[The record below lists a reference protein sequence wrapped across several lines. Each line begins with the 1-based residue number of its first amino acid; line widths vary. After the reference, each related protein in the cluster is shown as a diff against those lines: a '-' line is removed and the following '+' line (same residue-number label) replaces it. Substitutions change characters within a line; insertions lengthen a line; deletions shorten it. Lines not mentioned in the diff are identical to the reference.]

1 MMNALLLEEI
11 LEKEDIIKLHKI
23 HIFTGEDFIRSS
35 PLCVMGCLKCTHTQY
50 DNILSVFSHWL
61 APNHQTALSLYSI
74 YNGTG
79 LLTHLSKI
87 DTALLGGLP
96 AGTITEISGPSGSGK
111 TQFCLMLAV
120 ISSLPTRR
128 GGLGKGVS
136 FIDTNCSFSAKRLIS
151 IAENWLQSRS
161 ISRTLSDS
169 IKQLADKIKI
179 YTELTCTGLEKRINA
194 LTSAAATGETADG
207 DIIIIDSLAGLV
219 RKEYDI
225 RTVKGVSDRYQFLS
239 QMSSK
244 LKAYAEEKRIP
255 VIVTSQVST
264 QFSSSAARGQPS
276 ILTSL
281 GISWTHCVDTRLFIE
296 FYKDSN
302 KRKLSIAKSPTGG
315 LISVIVRIEKKGLIL
330 DYHETNQLDHQ
341 ISGDSNSYSMTVKD
355 QTDRYTHRVALRE

>member
-1 MMNALLLEEI
+1 MAVSLLNHGSLMVFLVLLAIADDENSNRKVYENSSRRATSGYSTFFMAQQSANYQRI
-11 LEKEDIIKLHKI
+11 LNK
-23 HIFTGEDFIRSS
+23 S
-35 PLCVMGCLKCTHTQY
+35 PFM
-50 DNILSVFSHWL
+50 
-61 APNHQTALSLYSI
+61 
-74 YNGTG
+74 
-79 LLTHLSKI
+79 
-87 DTALLGGLP
+87 
-96 AGTITEISGPSGSGK
+96 
-111 TQFCLMLAV
+111 
-120 ISSLPTRR
+120 
-128 GGLGKGVS
+128 
-136 FIDTNCSFSAKRLIS
+136 
-151 IAENWLQSRS
+151 
-161 ISRTLSDS
+161 
-169 IKQLADKIKI
+169 
-179 YTELTCTGLEKRINA
+179 INA

-355 QTDRYTHRVALRE
+355 QTDRYTHRVALRDRPRVRLSLNRP

>member
-1 MMNALLLEEI
+1 MNALLLEEI

-23 HIFTGEDFIRSS
+23 HIFTGE
-35 PLCVMGCLKCTHTQY
+35 
-50 DNILSVFSHWL
+50 
-61 APNHQTALSLYSI
+61 ALSLYSI

-255 VIVTSQVST
+255 VRVIVTSQVST

>member
-1 MMNALLLEEI
+1 MMNAIMLLEEI
-11 LEKEDIIKLHKI
+11 LEKDDITKLNKI
-23 HIFTGEDFIRSS
+23 HIFTGEDFLKCS
-35 PLCVMGCLKCTHTQY
+35 PLCVMGCLKCTHAHY
-50 DNILSVFSHWL
+50 VNILSVVSHWL

-79 LLTHLSKI
+79 LLTHISKI

-96 AGTITEISGPSGSGK
+96 AGTITEVSGPSGSGK
-111 TQFCLMLAV
+111 TQLCLMLAV
-120 ISSLPTRR
+120 ISCLPTRR

-136 FIDTNCSFSAKRLIS
+136 FIDTNCSFTAKRLIS

-169 IKQLADKIKI
+169 IKQLANKIKI
-179 YTELTCTGLEKRINA
+179 YTELTCSGLEKRINA
-194 LTSAAATGETADG
+194 LITSATADETADG

-225 RTVKGVSDRYQFLS
+225 RTGRGVSDRYQFLS
-239 QMSSK
+239 QISRK
-244 LKAYAEEKRIP
+244 LKTYAEEKKIP
-255 VIVTSQVST
+255 VIVTSQVGT
-264 QFSSSAARGQPS
+264 QFSSSVSRGEPA
-276 ILTSL
+276 IVTSL

-330 DYHETNQLDHQ
+330 DYHETNQLDHE

-355 QTDRYTHRVALRE
+355 QTNRHTQ